1 MFKLSRLITFFLAFG
16 FAFGSS
22 NAQSPSRP
30 GTKSDFSKEA
40 FVIEHSSTRIVFEN
54 DGTSARESS
63 GRIRI
68 QSDAGVQR
76 YGLLTFSYENS
87 TESVDIAYVRVL
99 KADGTVVPTPAE
111 NTQDMPAQI
120 TREAPF
126 YSDLREKHVAV
137 KGLGIGDTL
146 EFQVRWQGTKPL
158 APGQF
163 WYAYNF
169 SHDGIILQEEL
180 QISAPRDRPVKH
192 KSPSVEPAITEDA
205 THRVFTWTS
214 PQLEHKSSEQ
224 DKADQEQ
231 KHYQAARGQFPP
243 PDVQFS
249 SFQSWEESW
258 PLVWRPAIG
267 TR

>member
-1 MFKLSRLITFFLAFG
+1 MTDQVLALMCQCQISGISCLFAGSRLKTFNRMFKLSRLITFFLAFG

-126 YSDLREKHVAV
+126 YSDLREKHIAV

-146 EFQVRWQGTKPL
+146 EFQVRWQGTEPL
-158 APGQF
+158 APGSSGMPTIF
-163 WYAYNF
+163 
-169 SHDGIILQEEL
+169 LT
-180 QISAPRDRPVKH
+180 
-192 KSPSVEPAITEDA
+192 TE
-205 THRVFTWTS
+205 
-214 PQLEHKSSEQ
+214 
-224 DKADQEQ
+224 
-231 KHYQAARGQFPP
+231 
-243 PDVQFS
+243 
-249 SFQSWEESW
+249 SF
-258 PLVWRPAIG
+258 
-267 TR
+267 